1 MHAWSAESCLAGGK
15 QLHYHKPP
23 IREPPRQ
30 ADLIPLQEL
39 LKAAKFCPRSSY
51 SVTQIIQEV
60 TKQRFGEGI
69 LPNEFGT

>member
-1 MHAWSAESCLAGGK
+1 MHAWSAESCLAGGQ

-23 IREPPRQ
+23 IREPRSQ
-30 ADLIPLQEL
+30 ADLITLQEL

-60 TKQRFGEGI
+60 TTQRFGEGI